1 MKVNGRYEEK
11 VWEEKIKKQNEAKVI
26 SGTVGSIERIK
37 KNTKEWMQR
46 IDSFIIPL
54 IKTGGSVLDL
64 GIGPLARFAIQ
75 FAKRGFKVTG
85 LDISQT
91 TLKYAKKY
99 ILKENLDV
107 NLIKGDITE
116 LEKIPGRFDFIYCF
130 ATFYHILP
138 HLTGISLMKIN
149 EKLKKE
155 CHALIEFGIPKKK
168 TIKNYIWGVFYWTG
182 HYLKKLF
189 KKGFRVNVSLF
200 SKKEVRE
207 MIIKSGFKIERVLP
221 ENLYLLKK
229 I

>member
-1 MKVNGRYEEK
+1 MKVNGKYGKE
-11 VWEEKIKKQNEAKVI
+11 VWEEKIKKQNEVGVI
-26 SGTVGSIERIK
+26 FGTVGSIEEIK

-46 IDSFIIPL
+46 IDSSIIPL
-54 IKTGGSVLDL
+54 IKTKGHVLDL
-64 GIGPLARFAIQ
+64 GVGPLARFAIQ
-75 FAKRGFKVTG
+75 FAKRGFKVIG

-91 TLKYAKKY
+91 TLEHAKKY
-99 ILKENLDV
+99 ILKGNLDV

-116 LEKIPGRFDFIYCF
+116 LEKIPGKFDFIYCL
-130 ATFYHILP
+130 ATFYHIPP

-168 TIKNYIWGVFYWTG
+168 TIKNYLWGIFYWTG

-189 KKGFRVNVSLF
+189 KKEFRVNVSLF
-200 SKKEVRE
+200 SKKEVKE
-207 MIIKSGFKIERVLP
+207 MIIKSGFKIEKVLQG
-221 ENLYLLKK
+221 NFYLLKK

>member
-1 MKVNGRYEEK
+1 MKVNEKYGEE
-11 VWEEKIKKQNEAKVI
+11 VWEEKIKKQNEVGVI

-37 KNTKEWMQR
+37 KNTKEWMQQ
-46 IDSFIIPL
+46 IDSSIIPL
-54 IKTGGSVLDL
+54 IKAGGSVLDL

-99 ILKENLDV
+99 ILRENLDV

-116 LEKIPGRFDFIYCF
+116 LEKIPGRFDFIYCLG
-130 ATFYHILP
+130 TFYHIPP

-155 CHALIEFGIPKKK
+155 CHALIGFGIPKKK

-189 KKGFRVNVSLF
+189 KKGFRVNISLF

-207 MIIKSGFKIERVLP
+207 MIIKSGFKIEKVLP